1 MEPTRVAN
9 IFRNANRIRG
19 RFFFTKIPFSRKLF
33 DYTFYGNETTM
44 KCNYVSITLRERIE
58 IDDLSIKEQTSDKRN
73 NILTDVQ
80 PYLGVYSRKSLF

>member
-1 MEPTRVAN
+1 
-9 IFRNANRIRG
+9 
-19 RFFFTKIPFSRKLF
+19 
-33 DYTFYGNETTM
+33 M